1 MGIGTSSYDSE
12 VNLLGTFVT
21 SQSNT
26 SYTDPINLDYSGSSM
41 RANVG
46 LSMKLFFLNLSADYA
61 VQEYNVVSVSA
72 GFSFR

>member
-1 MGIGTSSYDSE
+1 
-12 VNLLGTFVT
+12 
-21 SQSNT
+21 
-26 SYTDPINLDYSGSSM
+26 DYSGSSM